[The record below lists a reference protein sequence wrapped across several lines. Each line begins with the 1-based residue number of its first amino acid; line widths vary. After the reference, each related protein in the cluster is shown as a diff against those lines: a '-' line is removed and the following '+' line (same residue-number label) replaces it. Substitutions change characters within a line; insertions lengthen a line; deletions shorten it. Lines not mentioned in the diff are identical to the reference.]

1 MTEILIVVIII
12 AVAVVVG
19 IVIVWREQRRLVSEA
34 EWLNRNRPQP
44 KPRRDIE
51 RELYEGD
58 VVEIGDPKIVHRV
71 HRISG
76 QNLRIILNNYMK
88 RTGID
93 EPITWE

>member
-1 MTEILIVVIII
+1 MTEILIVTIII
-12 AVAVVVG
+12 AVAVVAG
-19 IVIVWREQRRLVSEA
+19 IVIVWRDQRRLVSEA

-44 KPRRDIE
+44 KPKPRKDIE
-51 RELYEGD
+51 RQLYESD
-58 VVEIGDPKIVHRV
+58 VVEIGDPKIV

-88 RTGID
+88 RTGTD

>member
-1 MTEILIVVIII
+1 MTEILIVTIII
-12 AVAVVVG
+12 AVAVVAG
-19 IVIVWREQRRLVSEA
+19 IVIVWRDQRRLVSEA

-58 VVEIGDPKIVHRV
+58 VVEIGDPRIV

-88 RTGID
+88 RTGTD